1 MKAFS
6 CRIRIDAEDCPVVC
20 EPKDWQVGNGV
31 LLHKPTGCAFTIEV
45 DENAILFDRGLKFAL
60 LARMVTGRPT
70 QRKQVELG
78 RAAITLMLRMLEEPK
93 PNCEGGETRRK
104 HAPTES
110 GQAD

>member
-1 MKAFS
+1 M
-6 CRIRIDAEDCPVVC
+6 VC
-20 EPKDWQVGNGV
+20 KQEDWQAVNGQ
-31 LLHKPTGCAFTIEV
+31 LLHKPTGCAFRIDV
-45 DENAILFDRGLKFAL
+45 DENAILFERGLEYAL

-104 HAPTES
+104 YAETES